1 MEGAQ
6 RTITSR
12 LRQLLL
18 FIIITTQLGYSRSSR
33 KPRLITLRDAGPS
46 TKVVDVVLISE
57 AYTHEDDFLADAT
70 RLSSAIF
77 DIGGAYA
84 DLAPV
89 ISVHGLFVASQIN
102 HVGKAGGG
110 SVRTTF
116 AKTGLLH
123 NDNCCVGNKLVD
135 VWHPYG
141 NLVPQLEHSYIVLNV
156 RDPVD
161 R

>member
-1 MEGAQ
+1 MRSALF
-6 RTITSR
+6 TLAILATSVGFASTFSHR
-12 LRQLLL
+12 HQIL
-18 FIIITTQLGYSRSSR
+18 F
-33 KPRLITLRDAGPS
+33 
-46 TKVVDVVLISE
+46 
-57 AYTHEDDFLADAT
+57 
-70 RLSSAIF
+70 
-77 DIGGAYA
+77 
-84 DLAPV
+84 
-89 ISVHGLFVASQIN
+89 N

-116 AKTGLLH
+116 AKTGLLP